1 MLDAETAVLD
11 SVREI
16 IPEQGEKIGPETVLQ
31 ELSLDSLDM
40 LELKMRLE
48 EKLDIDLE
56 VEVFDA
62 ATTLGSLASNIAAS
76 LRRAS
81 DAGC

>member
-1 MLDAETAVLD
+1 MLDVETAVLD

-16 IPEQGEKIGPETVLQ
+16 FSEQVEKIRPETALQ

-56 VEVFDA
+56 VEVFDGA
-62 ATTLGSLASNIAAS
+62 PTLSSLASNIVAS
-76 LRRAS
+76 LRRLS
-81 DAGC
+81 DARY

>member
-1 MLDAETAVLD
+1 MLDVETAVLA

-16 IPEQGEKIGPETVLQ
+16 FPEHGEKIRPDTAFQ
-31 ELSLDSLDM
+31 DLSLDSLDM

-48 EKLDIDLE
+48 EKLDTDLE
-56 VEVFDA
+56 IDVFDGA
-62 ATTLGSLASNIAAS
+62 PTLSSLVSNIAAS

-81 DAGC
+81 HARY